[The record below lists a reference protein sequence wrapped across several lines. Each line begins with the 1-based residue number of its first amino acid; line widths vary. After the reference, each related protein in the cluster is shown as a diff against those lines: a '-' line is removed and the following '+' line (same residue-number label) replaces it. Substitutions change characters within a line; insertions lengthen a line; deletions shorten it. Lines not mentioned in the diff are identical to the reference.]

1 MRERHMDLK
10 LTDKVAIVTGGGG
23 QTGYGRN
30 IALTLAQEGC
40 HIVVADIDISGAE
53 NTARQVEAL
62 GRKAFAVKVDVTD
75 RAEVNAMTKAARDRF
90 GRIDILCNNAG
101 ASSREKPFM
110 EMTRAD
116 WDLDIDVNLIGQM
129 NVAQSVLPYMIEQ
142 KYGRIINTTGGRGIP
157 GISVYGAAKAG
168 VVAWTHALAAEV
180 AQFGVVVN
188 GVAPGLGDTGLTKT
202 APPGFKEVNVQR
214 SMLKRLCR
222 PEDVGPAVAF
232 LASDVCSYMTGQ
244 FLDLSTL

>member
-1 MRERHMDLK
+1 MDLK
-10 LTDKVAIVTGGGG
+10 LKDKIAIVTGSGG

-30 IALTLAQEGC
+30 IAITLAQEGC
-40 HIVVADIDISGAE
+40 HVVVADVDTAGAQS
-53 NTARQVEAL
+53 TAQQVEAL
-62 GRKAFAVKVDVTD
+62 GQNALAVKVDVAD
-75 RAEVNAMTKAARDRF
+75 RTQVDAMVQAAIDRF
-90 GRIDILCNNAG
+90 GRIDILVNNAG
-101 ASSREKPFM
+101 TSSREKPFLQ
-110 EMTRAD
+110 MTRAD

-129 NVAQSVLPYMIEQ
+129 NVAQAVIARMIEE
-142 KYGRIINTTGGRGIP
+142 KYGRVINTTGGRGIP

-180 AQFGVVVN
+180 AQFGVIVN
-188 GVAPGLGDTGLTKT
+188 GISPGLGDTGLTKH
-202 APPGFKEVNVQR
+202 APPGFKDINSQR

-244 FLDLSTL
+244 FLDLSTF

>member
-1 MRERHMDLK
+1 MDLK
-10 LTDKVAIVTGGGG
+10 MKDKIAVVTGSGG

-40 HIVVADIDISGAE
+40 HIVVADIDIEGARG
-53 NTARQVEAL
+53 TAQEIEAL
-62 GRKAFAVKVDVTD
+62 GRQALPIRVDVTD
-75 RAEVNAMTKAARDRF
+75 RPGVDAMVKTAIARF
-90 GRIDILCNNAG
+90 GRIDILANNAG

-110 EMTRAD
+110 EMTRAE
-116 WDLDIDVNLIGQM
+116 WDLDIGVNLVGQM
-129 NVAQSVLPYMIEQ
+129 NVAQSVLPHMIAQ

-168 VVAWTHALAAEV
+168 IVAWTHALAAEV

-188 GVAPGLGDTGLTKT
+188 GIAPGLGDTGLTKH
-202 APPGFKEVNVQR
+202 APPGFKEPNVQR

-244 FLDLSTL
+244 FLDLSTF